1 MYFKNGLREYLI
13 TAGICGGGFGL
24 FMCIYF
30 VLVSGPVGIL
40 TGIVSGVLF
49 GALFTGFCAVQSRQ
63 FEKSAEALR
72 EKAAEE
78 KAIICQG
85 AATQQKGAKGI
96 VGWMFLTSGALEFYR
111 RRVDF
116 GVGDGKFTIFR
127 DDIVGVEAKANRLM
141 VRTENQVYTFAVSR
155 AGLWKK
161 ALMGEDF
168 AEEYRKSMEKEAA
181 FLGKFSPKGDKK
193 KLILAGGGGA
203 AVLIILLVALVL
215 LRQTPFEKARDCVL
229 DITGTVESSD
239 GYFTVDTNYMDIP
252 SDKDASDYTRE
263 ELVWKMANPDE
274 QSEALEAIRKVN
286 EILGFNDSLYS
297 KMMKTTALMGRQEE
311 ETKKYRVSWT
321 YHPDRGLEV
330 TYEEK

>member
-30 VLVSGPVGIL
+30 VWISGPVGIL
-40 TGIVSGVLF
+40 AGIVSGVLF

-63 FEKSAEALR
+63 FEKSAEMLR
-72 EKAAEE
+72 EKVAEE

-116 GVGDGKFTIFR
+116 GIGDGKFIIFR
-127 DDIVGVEAKANRLM
+127 DDIVGVEAKVNRLM
-141 VRTENQVYTFAVSR
+141 VRTENQVYTFTVNR
-155 AGLWKK
+155 AGLWKE
-161 ALMGEDF
+161 ALLGEDF
-168 AEEYRKSMEKEAA
+168 AEEYRKSMEKEAT
-181 FLGKFSPKGDKK
+181 FLENFSSKGDKK

-203 AVLIILLVALVL
+203 AVLIILLVAFVL
-215 LRQTPFEKARDCVL
+215 LRQSEFEKVQNEAVQ
-229 DITGTVESSD
+229 IAGSISSGD
-239 GYFTVDTNYMDIP
+239 GYFTIDTNYMDIP
-252 SDKDASDYTRE
+252 SDKDTSDYTQQ
-263 ELVWKMANPDE
+263 ELAWRIAKPDE
-274 QSEALEAIRKVN
+274 QSKALEAIRMAN
-286 EILGFNDSLYS
+286 EALGFNDSLYS
-297 KMMKTTALMGRQEE
+297 KMMNTTALMGRQDA

>member
-85 AATQQKGAKGI
+85 AATQQKGAKGS

-181 FLGKFSPKGDKK
+181 FLEKFSPKGDKK

-203 AVLIILLVALVL
+203 AVLIILLVAFVL
-215 LRQTPFEKARDCVL
+215 LRQSEFERVKNEAVQ
-229 DITGTVESSD
+229 IVGSISSGD
-239 GYFTVDTNYMDIP
+239 GYFTIDTNYMDIP
-252 SDKDASDYTRE
+252 SDKDTSDYTQT
-263 ELVWKMANPDE
+263 ELAWKIVNPDE
-274 QSEALEAIRKVN
+274 QSKALEAIRMAN
-286 EILGFNDSLYS
+286 EALGFNDSLYS
-297 KMMKTTALMGRQEE
+297 KMMKTTALMGRQDA

>member
-155 AGLWKK
+155 AG
-161 ALMGEDF
+161 
-168 AEEYRKSMEKEAA
+168 
-181 FLGKFSPKGDKK
+181 
-193 KLILAGGGGA
+193 
-203 AVLIILLVALVL
+203 VL
-215 LRQTPFEKARDCVL
+215 LHFLR
-229 DITGTVESSD
+229 
-239 GYFTVDTNYMDIP
+239 
-252 SDKDASDYTRE
+252 
-263 ELVWKMANPDE
+263 LV
-274 QSEALEAIRKVN
+274 
-286 EILGFNDSLYS
+286 
-297 KMMKTTALMGRQEE
+297 
-311 ETKKYRVSWT
+311 
-321 YHPDRGLEV
+321 
-330 TYEEK
+330 